1 MIIISYRKQ
10 VTRETTKTI
19 ELCDGDTELCTIDG
33 VSYASVQDASAVVDP
48 HNIGFNVEAVSEEL
62 RENLCAQSP
71 HVQLIQQRVRDKISE
86 LYSVYDEIKLLRTA
100 PSPEFDVY
108 NEHAELCRQWGREQ
122 KALLGL

>member
-1 MIIISYRKQ
+1 MTIISYKKQ

-19 ELCDGDTELCTIDG
+19 ELCEGDTELCTIDG
-33 VSYASVQDASAVVDP
+33 VSYANVQDASAVIDP
-48 HNIGFNVEAVSEEL
+48 HNIGFKAEVVDVEL

-86 LYSVYDEIKLLRTA
+86 LYSVHDEIKLIRTA
-100 PSPEFDVY
+100 PSHEFDVY

>member
-19 ELCDGDTELCTIDG
+19 ELCDGDTELCTIYG
-33 VSYASVQDASAVVDP
+33 VSYASVQDASAVIDP
-48 HNIGFNVEAVSEEL
+48 HNIGFKVELVSEEL

-86 LYSVYDEIKLLRTA
+86 LYSVYDEIKLIRTA
-100 PSPEFDVY
+100 PSSEFDEY
-108 NEHAELCRQWGREQ
+108 NEHAEMCRQWGREQ